1 MASFHRASFAAA
13 IFLTLAVAATVQA
26 QAPYQQAPYQQ
37 APAQQT
43 SSKPG
48 GGWWSRI
55 WRDYHRNQAWPD
67 PFIPGDRA
75 AVKTPFMLMADN
87 GWQRQ
92 NLLCEYHF
100 SQDGQSLSQAGQYR
114 LNWIATQAPLQRR
127 VVFVQRGASPDIT
140 ASRLDA
146 VQQTIARMTPT
157 GPLPRIAESD
167 LDSSGYAGEEVDAVI
182 NGVGK
187 NRPDPRIPDAN
198 RTAVSN

>member
-1 MASFHRASFAAA
+1 MASSHRVRFTVAT
-13 IFLTLAVAATVQA
+13 FLTLAAATVAQA
-26 QAPYQQAPYQQ
+26 QMPYQQAPTQQ
-37 APAQQT
+37 SYSQQQ
-43 SSKPG
+43 SKPG

-100 SQDGQSLSQAGQYR
+100 NQDGTELSQAGQYR
-114 LNWIATQAPLQRR
+114 LNWIATQAPVQRR
-127 VVFVQRGASPDIT
+127 VVFVQRGASPEIT

-167 LDSSGYAGEEVDAVI
+167 MDSSGYAGDEVDAVI
-182 NGVGK
+182 TGVGK
-187 NRPDPRIPDAN
+187 SRPDPQLPAAN
-198 RTAVSN
+198 RTSTGN